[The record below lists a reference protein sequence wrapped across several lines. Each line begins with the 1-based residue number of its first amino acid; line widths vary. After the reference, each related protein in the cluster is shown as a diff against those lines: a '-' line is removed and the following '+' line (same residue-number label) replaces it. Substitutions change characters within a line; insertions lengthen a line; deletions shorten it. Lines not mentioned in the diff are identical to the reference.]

1 MITVKLPA
9 GYCYHPDI
17 EIVTFLLSDVE
28 VQVTGRLVPF
38 VRINWHTLVAT
49 VIPLNTILIFPFA
62 NKGFW
67 VPKTI
72 VQIVF

>member
-38 VRINWHTLVAT
+38 VRIN
-49 VIPLNTILIFPFA
+49 
-62 NKGFW
+62 
-67 VPKTI
+67 
-72 VQIVF
+72 